1 MTSLLTTG
9 TGRSGAGTR
18 RPGGGAAD
26 ALDATLGGRGEL
38 PEEYAT
44 LGASVV
50 VELNSESRTR
60 RQTTRAWRS
69 SAAPSAPII
78 ARPTASTAATA
89 PTAPTEHARN
99 SNRGR

>member
-1 MTSLLTTG
+1 VV
-9 TGRSGAGTR
+9 
-18 RPGGGAAD
+18 GAAD

-38 PEEYAT
+38 LEEYAT

-60 RQTTRAWRS
+60 RQTTRAWGS

-89 PTAPTEHARN
+89 GRPTAPAALTAPTEHARR